1 MLKFLV
7 KGVLRDR
14 SRSLFSIIAI
24 TIGVFLAV
32 VYRGFVAGIFDD
44 MLRQGAIMMTGHVKV
59 TTRAYAEEAEL
70 MPVDLALLGVGDIL
84 DSLNEE
90 FPDMFWT
97 PRITFGG
104 LLDVPDEEGLTRKQG
119 PVAAMA
125 IDLLSTGSRMVELW
139 DLENRLSEGRL
150 PAAVDEALLGAGYA
164 EKLQVV
170 LGDKVTIIGATMH
183 GAFTTYN
190 FTIVGMLK
198 LGVGSLGTK
207 LLLTDLGG
215 AQQALDMEDG
225 ATEILGFYHDMFYVD
240 ETAIAQAAEYNASRE
255 GRGDEF
261 SPHMVPLRDQYDM
274 GTMIDYMDVA
284 VVIFIGVFFLVI
296 TVVLWN
302 LGVMNGLRRY
312 GELGVRLAIGETKAH
327 VYGSLIVESAAVGIG
342 GWLLGTA
349 LGLVLVYYLQ
359 EVGIDYGALMEDY
372 NMPISHVMRGKITP
386 DSYYLGFFPGV
397 LAPIVGTMLAG
408 LAIFKREMSQLFK
421 ELET

>member
-1 MLKFLV
+1 
-7 KGVLRDR
+7 
-14 SRSLFSIIAI
+14 
-24 TIGVFLAV
+24 
-32 VYRGFVAGIFDD
+32 
-44 MLRQGAIMMTGHVKV
+44 
-59 TTRAYAEEAEL
+59 
-70 MPVDLALLGVGDIL
+70 
-84 DSLNEE
+84 
-90 FPDMFWT
+90 
-97 PRITFGG
+97 
-104 LLDVPDEEGLTRKQG
+104 
-119 PVAAMA
+119 
-125 IDLLSTGSRMVELW
+125 
-139 DLENRLSEGRL
+139 
-150 PAAVDEALLGAGYA
+150 
-164 EKLQVV
+164 
-170 LGDKVTIIGATMH
+170 MH